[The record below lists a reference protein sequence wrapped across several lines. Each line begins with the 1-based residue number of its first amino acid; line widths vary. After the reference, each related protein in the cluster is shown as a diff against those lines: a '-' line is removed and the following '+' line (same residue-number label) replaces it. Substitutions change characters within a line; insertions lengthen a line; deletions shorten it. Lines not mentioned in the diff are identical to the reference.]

1 MRILLYENQDA
12 ELSVQR
18 QFRIIFL
25 KVSTPLNSATNRRKT
40 PLRARSIPIGGWA
53 QKLAQN
59 ERSAIATQKVTYRRV
74 KGHLS
79 DCRR

>member
-18 QFRIIFL
+18 QFCIIFL
-25 KVSTPLNSATNRRKT
+25 KVSTSSNRATNRRKT
-40 PLRARSIPIGGWA
+40 PLRARSIPTEGQP

-59 ERSAIATQKVTYRRV
+59 KRSAIATQKMTYRRV
-74 KGHLS
+74 KAHLS